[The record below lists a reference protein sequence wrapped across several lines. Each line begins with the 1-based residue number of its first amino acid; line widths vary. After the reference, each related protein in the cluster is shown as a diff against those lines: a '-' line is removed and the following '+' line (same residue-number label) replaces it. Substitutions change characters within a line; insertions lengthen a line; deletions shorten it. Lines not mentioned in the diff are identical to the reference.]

1 MTRCPH
7 RQGCSLDSVDAPTPA
22 FGRLSVALCPS
33 CRESADACSYPG
45 EARPGCLLDKR
56 KRQVLT
62 ARSDPNGTKY
72 TVARIKLRAIF
83 PDATRVEITPQWLEV
98 EGLPLLPLPSLSLV
112 LKVLTKVWGED
123 THVTPDFSADA
134 ELLRIER
141 GLK

>member
-1 MTRCPH
+1 
-7 RQGCSLDSVDAPTPA
+7 
-22 FGRLSVALCPS
+22 VALCPS

-141 GLK
+141 A